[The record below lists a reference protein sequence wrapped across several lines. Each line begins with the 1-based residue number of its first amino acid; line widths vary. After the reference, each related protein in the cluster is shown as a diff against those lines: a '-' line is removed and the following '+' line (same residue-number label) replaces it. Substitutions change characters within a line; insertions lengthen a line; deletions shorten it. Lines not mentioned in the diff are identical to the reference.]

1 MAARSGPGRV
11 ATSISKWLPR
21 HSIVGRIVYPILG
34 EGRSLP
40 AVMTWIGLF
49 VLAAFIAVAVFAPFL
64 APYDPY
70 ALVDA
75 PNVPPL
81 TNDPILANGTYFAF
95 SASQWVNMTDGQQI
109 DQRSAYS
116 TVTNDSVIITN
127 FAVRILRESIT
138 DVAYV
143 VWLDDPGTTVG
154 HYLEVEVSDDGGA
167 VWSTPTEIR
176 AKNTL
181 FKVDITAE
189 RTWTTANL
197 ALGVIQLRLTH
208 RADDGSPGR
217 VSLNFAALQV
227 KWSSYWHWMGTDY
240 LGRDVLSRVIFGTVT
255 SLQIM
260 VIGVTVALAVGFPL
274 GLFSS
279 YLGGRIDS
287 LLVLVMDSLYAF
299 PGLLLAGLIAAFIG
313 KGVVNIG
320 LAVTVIYIPLYFR
333 VTRSQVLSARE
344 ELYVE
349 AARALGARPGRI
361 LWRYLAFNVLV
372 SVPVIFSLSAADA
385 ILTAAGLSFLG
396 LGVEAPTADW
406 GLDLAQSAPL
416 VSVGIWWTS
425 FFNGLAIVL
434 ITVSLSF
441 LGEGLN
447 DIINPTLRRE
457 RSRSASSERG

>member
-1 MAARSGPGRV
+1 MATRSGPRTFAG
-11 ATSISKWLPR
+11 SLSKWMPR
-21 HSIVGRIVYPILG
+21 QSIVGRIVYPILG

-40 AVMTWIGLF
+40 AVMTWIGFGVLVSFIF
-49 VLAAFIAVAVFAPFL
+49 VAIFAPVL

-70 ALVDA
+70 AFVDA
-75 PNVPPL
+75 ANVPPWA
-81 TNDPILANGTYFAF
+81 NAPILANETYFEF
-95 SASQWVNMTDGQQI
+95 SPSQWVNMTDGQQI
-109 DQRSAYS
+109 DLRSAYS
-116 TVTNDSVIITN
+116 TGTNDSVVVTN
-127 FAVRILRESIT
+127 FPVRILRGSIS

-143 VWLDDPGTTVG
+143 VWLEDPGTTPG
-154 HYLEVEVSDDGGA
+154 HFLEVEFSDDGGSL
-167 VWSTPTEIR
+167 WSVPTEIR
-176 AKNTL
+176 ATDTL
-181 FKVDITAE
+181 VKIDITSR
-189 RTWTTANL
+189 RTWTTENL
-197 ALGVIQLRLTH
+197 APRVFQLRFTH

-217 VSLNFAALQV
+217 VSLNFAGLQV
-227 KWSSYWHWMGTDY
+227 VWESYWHWMGTDQ
-240 LGRDVLSRVIFGTVT
+240 LGRDVLSRVIYGTIT

-260 VIGVTVALAVGFPL
+260 VIGVTVALAIGFPL

-279 YLGGRIDS
+279 YLGGRIDAV
-287 LLVLVMDSLYAF
+287 LVLIMDSLYAF

-349 AARALGARPGRI
+349 AARGLGARPGHI

-406 GLDLAQSAPL
+406 GLDLAQAAPL
-416 VSVGIWWTS
+416 ISVGIWWSS

-434 ITVSLSF
+434 VTVSLSF
-441 LGEGLN
+441 LGEGMN
-447 DIINPTLRRE
+447 DIINPTVRRE
-457 RSRSASSERG
+457 PS

>member
-1 MAARSGPGRV
+1 MATRAERRGLAASL
-11 ATSISKWLPR
+11 SKWMPR
-21 HSIVGRIVYPILG
+21 HSIVGRIVYPVLA

-40 AVMTWIGLF
+40 AVMTWLGLG
-49 VLAAFIAVAVFAPFL
+49 VLVAFILVALLAPVF

-70 ALVDA
+70 AFVDEK
-75 PNVPPL
+75 NVPPWS
-81 TNDPILANGTYFAF
+81 NAPVLANETYLEF
-95 SASQWVNMTDGQQI
+95 SPSAWVNMTDGQQI
-109 DQRSAYS
+109 DLRSAYS
-116 TVTNDSVIITN
+116 TGTNDSVVVTN
-127 FAVRILRESIT
+127 FAVRILRESVRG
-138 DVAYV
+138 VAYV
-143 VWLDDPGTTVG
+143 LWLDARGTTPG
-154 HYLEVEVSDDGGA
+154 HYVDVEFSDDRGSR
-167 VWSTPTEIR
+167 WSPAAEIR
-176 AKNTL
+176 ATDQL
-181 FKVDITAE
+181 VRVDITS
-189 RTWTTANL
+189 RRSWTSANL
-197 ALGVIQLRLTH
+197 APRVFALRLTH
-208 RADDGSPGR
+208 RTDGGSAGR

-227 KWSSYWHWMGTDY
+227 EWLSYWHWLGTDP

-260 VIGVTVALAVGFPL
+260 TIGVLVALSVGFPL

-279 YLGGRIDS
+279 YLGGRIDAV
-287 LLVLVMDSLYAF
+287 LVLVMDSLYSF

-372 SVPVIFSLSAADA
+372 AVPVIFSLSAADA
-385 ILTAAGLSFLG
+385 VLTAAGLSFLG

-406 GLDLAQSAPL
+406 GLDLSQASPL
-416 VSVGIWWTS
+416 ISVGIWWSS
-425 FFNGLAIVL
+425 FFPGLAIVL
-434 ITVSLSF
+434 ITIALSF

-457 RSRSASSERG
+457 RS